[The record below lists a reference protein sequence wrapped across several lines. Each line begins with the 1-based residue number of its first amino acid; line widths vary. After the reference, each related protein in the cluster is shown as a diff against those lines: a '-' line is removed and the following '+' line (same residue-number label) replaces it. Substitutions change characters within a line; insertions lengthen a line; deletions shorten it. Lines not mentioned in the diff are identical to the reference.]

1 MNADK
6 NRQIEYYQ
14 NFFDDQIR
22 EVESEQKTMVMTPI
36 RELLRNEEVSIG
48 FVDHVNAE
56 RGHVIINFFRNRAPR
71 LKMLKSVVVIKKA
84 AREQMG
90 NQFSEWNCSLLDFM
104 RNDEFHSASSE
115 ILPLY
120 YLRRDDPDHDYV
132 GCSSVSMSLFQ
143 LMMSLTEKGIHV
155 PVIIYTSF
163 PPVEYFRNLSCYLGA
178 HSEDDELL
186 MKPKMA
192 YEDWHPVELS
202 YDSSNESA
210 IADTVMRTLDDE
222 GVCILQGPPGSGKS
236 YTIAQIAAHY
246 LNEGKTVCATT
257 MANKGLMELAQ
268 QPPLKGILSAG
279 RIAKTNL
286 SADEKKSVKTLKQ
299 PAEGLAVPSGEMLCA
314 TNYVLSFA
322 FSDKYTREHGSPSYD
337 LVIIEE
343 ASQAFLTS
351 IIGFKSLGK
360 KCLIVGDPMQL
371 PPIVVN
377 PKKSDYLTWNVAIQ
391 ADGLRT
397 FAQGSS
403 TKAFRITT
411 TFRLT
416 EKSAELTGLFYDNR
430 FRSVRREMLDYSK
443 SVFPFFPAEGG
454 VLYHET
460 NDFTNGICSE
470 TSLKIIEQIVN
481 DLEKNYPERSLA
493 IISPFRDTVKQLQKM
508 FLTDTKISDLTVE
521 TIDRIQGITV
531 DYAILYI
538 PGRNPGFALDERR
551 FNVATSRS
559 RSTTF
564 ILSDIPLSDFHSL
577 SPKVAKFL
585 SGCRKMGKEDLT
597 ERHYEE
603 KIDVSSMYE
612 KGESCY
618 SSKDYAGALKWFRDA
633 AGHGNAEAQ
642 NWLGDMYYDGDGVQE
657 DYSEAVKWYKEA
669 AIQGSAEA
677 QNSLGFMYQQGQG
690 VSQDYSKAVT
700 WYRKA
705 AKQGLDVAQCNLG
718 EMYRDGLGVKQNFAE
733 ALKLFRKAA
742 EQGYSDA
749 QNNLGDM
756 YCSGQGVNENYDEA
770 FEWYK
775 KSAEQGNA
783 DAQYNLGE
791 MYEQAFYYLCNGM
804 EFYQSDAEAVRWYRR
819 AASQGHLKSQKRLGD
834 MLERGSGVE
843 RDSAESVKWY
853 RAAAEQGDTESQ
865 THLGDIYSGKDYWH
879 SEVSRDFTE
888 AAKWYRC
895 AAENGYAE
903 AQENL
908 GDMYYCGTGV
918 PQDYA
923 EAAKLYQNASCHRR
937 SSSLFRL
944 CSMYLHGQGVKQ
956 DYPEAAKWYEELFK
970 FESSSYCNEKYT
982 EKVVKWFRD
991 AAEQGVVFAQKVLGD
1006 IYYAGKG
1013 IQQNYSMAVQ
1023 CYREAGE
1030 QGDLASQRTLARMYR
1045 FGENIAR
1052 DYDEALKW
1060 YRKAASQGDMESAA
1074 ELGDMYY
1081 EGDEIPQNYKLAE
1094 KWYLQAAEQGDSYSQ
1109 SILGDMYSEGEGVKQ
1124 DYAEAAKWYQK
1135 AAEQGD
1141 KDAKKSLDKIHRRL
1155 QRH

>member
-84 AREQMG
+84 ARDLLG
-90 NQFSEWNCSLLDFM
+90 SRFSEWDCSLLDFM

-143 LMMSLTEKGIHV
+143 LMRSLTEKGIHV

-178 HSEDDELL
+178 HSEDEELL

-299 PAEGLAVPSGEMLCA
+299 PADGLAVPAGEMLCA

-377 PKKSDYLTWNVAIQ
+377 PKKSEYLTWNVAIQ

-397 FAQGSS
+397 FALGSV
-403 TKAFRITT
+403 TRAFRITT

-443 SVFPFFPAEGG
+443 SVLPFFPAEGG

-493 IISPFRDTVKQLQKM
+493 IISPFRDTVKQLQKR

-521 TIDRIQGITV
+521 TIDRIQGMTV

-564 ILSDIPLSDFHSL
+564 ILSDIPLTDFHSL

-585 SGCRKMGKEDLT
+585 SGCGKMSNAGLKARHSKDKPDASAMYGKGELLFSKKDDAGALKFAGGSKSDNA
-597 ERHYEE
+597 EE
-603 KIDVSSMYE
+603 ATKREGRILDPAAMYE
-612 KGESCY
+612 KGEESY
-618 SSKDYAGALKWFRDA
+618 S
-633 AGHGNAEAQ
+633 N
-642 NWLGDMYYDGDGVQE
+642 
-657 DYSEAVKWYKEA
+657 
-669 AIQGSAEA
+669 
-677 QNSLGFMYQQGQG
+677 
-690 VSQDYSKAVT
+690 
-700 WYRKA
+700 
-705 AKQGLDVAQCNLG
+705 
-718 EMYRDGLGVKQNFAE
+718 QNFAE
-733 ALKLFRKAA
+733 ALKWFRKAA
-742 EQGYSDA
+742 ELGNDDA
-749 QNNLGDM
+749 QNRLGNM
-756 YCSGQGVNENYDEA
+756 YDKGQGVVRNYSKAKD
-770 FEWYK
+770 WYLK
-775 KSAEQGNA
+775 AAQQGNSE
-783 DAQYNLGE
+783 AQYNLGNLYRTGE
-791 MYEQAFYYLCNGM
+791 EHVWCTFIDGQDYIDSVHWYLKA
-804 EFYQSDAEAVRWYRR
+804 AE
-819 AASQGHLKSQKRLGD
+819 QGHLK
-834 MLERGSGVE
+834 
-843 RDSAESVKWY
+843 
-853 RAAAEQGDTESQ
+853 
-865 THLGDIYSGKDYWH
+865 
-879 SEVSRDFTE
+879 
-888 AAKWYRC
+888 
-895 AAENGYAE
+895 
-903 AQENL
+903 
-908 GDMYYCGTGV
+908 
-918 PQDYA
+918 
-923 EAAKLYQNASCHRR
+923 
-937 SSSLFRL
+937 
-944 CSMYLHGQGVKQ
+944 
-956 DYPEAAKWYEELFK
+956 
-970 FESSSYCNEKYT
+970 
-982 EKVVKWFRD
+982 
-991 AAEQGVVFAQKVLGD
+991 AQKTLGD
-1006 IYYAGKG
+1006 IYYGGKG
-1013 IQQNYSMAVQ
+1013 VPRDYSKAVHW
-1023 CYREAGE
+1023 YREAAE
-1030 QGDLASQRTLARMYR
+1030 QGDLASQRTLASMYR
-1045 FGENIAR
+1045 SGQYISR

-1074 ELGDMYY
+1074 ELGDMYH
-1081 EGDEIPQNYKLAE
+1081 EGEGIPQNYTLAA
-1094 KWYLQAAEQGDSYSQ
+1094 KWYRMAAEQGDSDCQ
-1109 SILGDMYSEGEGVKQ
+1109 TILGNMYREGEGVKR
-1124 DYAEAAKWYQK
+1124 DYAEAAKWYQL
-1135 AAEQGD
+1135 AAAQGD
-1141 KDAKKSLDKIHRRL
+1141 EEAQESLEEIRDLLKRG
-1155 QRH
+1155 

>member
-192 YEDWHPVELS
+192 DEDWHPVELS

-279 RIAKTNL
+279 RIAQTNL
-286 SADEKKSVKTLKQ
+286 SAAEKKSVKTLKQ

-397 FAQGSS
+397 FALGSA
-403 TKAFRITT
+403 TRAFRITT

-430 FRSVRREMLDYSK
+430 FRSVRRERLDYSK
-443 SVFPFFPAEGG
+443 SVLPFFPAEGG
-454 VLYHET
+454 VLYHES
-460 NDFTNGICSE
+460 DFTNGICSE

-564 ILSDIPLSDFHSL
+564 ILSDLPLIDFHSL

-585 SGCRKMGKEDLT
+585 SGCRRMGNADLKA
-597 ERHYEE
+597 RHSQDKPDAPTMYGKGESGFLKKDDAGALKFAGGSKPDNADGATKCE
-603 KIDVSSMYE
+603 GNILDPAALYE
-612 KGESCY
+612 KGEECY
-618 SSKDYAGALKWFRDA
+618 S
-633 AGHGNAEAQ
+633 N
-642 NWLGDMYYDGDGVQE
+642 
-657 DYSEAVKWYKEA
+657 
-669 AIQGSAEA
+669 
-677 QNSLGFMYQQGQG
+677 
-690 VSQDYSKAVT
+690 
-700 WYRKA
+700 
-705 AKQGLDVAQCNLG
+705 
-718 EMYRDGLGVKQNFAE
+718 QNFAE
-733 ALKLFRKAA
+733 ALKWFRKAA
-742 EQGYSDA
+742 E
-749 QNNLGDM
+749 L
-756 YCSGQGVNENYDEA
+756 
-770 FEWYK
+770 
-775 KSAEQGNA
+775 GNA
-783 DAQYNLGE
+783 DAQNRLGNIYDKGQGVARDYFEAKDWYLKAAQQGNSEAQYNLGNLYRTGE
-791 MYEQAFYYLCNGM
+791 ENDWFTVIYETDYRESVQWYLKA
-804 EFYQSDAEAVRWYRR
+804 AEQGHLKAQKTLGVIYFGGKGVPRDYSKAVRWYR
-819 AASQGHLKSQKRLGD
+819 
-834 MLERGSGVE
+834 E
-843 RDSAESVKWY
+843 
-853 RAAAEQGDTESQ
+853 AAEQD
-865 THLGDIYSGKDYWH
+865 DI
-879 SEVSRDFTE
+879 
-888 AAKWYRC
+888 
-895 AAENGYAE
+895 
-903 AQENL
+903 
-908 GDMYYCGTGV
+908 
-918 PQDYA
+918 
-923 EAAKLYQNASCHRR
+923 
-937 SSSLFRL
+937 
-944 CSMYLHGQGVKQ
+944 
-956 DYPEAAKWYEELFK
+956 
-970 FESSSYCNEKYT
+970 
-982 EKVVKWFRD
+982 
-991 AAEQGVVFAQKVLGD
+991 
-1006 IYYAGKG
+1006 
-1013 IQQNYSMAVQ
+1013 
-1023 CYREAGE
+1023 
-1030 QGDLASQRTLARMYR
+1030 ASQRTLASMYR
-1045 FGENIAR
+1045 SGQYISR

-1060 YRKAASQGDMESAA
+1060 YRKAASLGDMESAA

-1081 EGDEIPQNYKLAE
+1081 EGEGIPQNYTLAA
-1094 KWYLQAAEQGDSYSQ
+1094 KWYRMAAEQGDSDCQ
-1109 SILGDMYSEGEGVKQ
+1109 TILGNMYREGEGVKQ
-1124 DYAEAAKWYQK
+1124 YYAEAAKWYQL
-1135 AAEQGD
+1135 AAAQGD
-1141 KDAKKSLDKIHRRL
+1141 KEAQESLEEIKAILKRR
-1155 QRH
+1155 